1 MQIKQKT
8 YTKKIIIITLTLSI
22 FFVLGASTSFAV
34 ITAPTELKTPATLF
48 EFPRKADGLPAD
60 KQTKEIDVFSTP
72 SPTLEV
78 IENENWSFPIATFVK
93 VKEITGCVLNN
104 LYFDVTNLFKK
115 TGLMFSNTYNFLA
128 SALMNLRISFS
139 EQINKING
147 SAFTNSL
154 EQIKKINGNIFSSSF
169 EQINKI
175 NGNAFITSIS
185 NLKNLFNQTTQ
196 MIKNVYNSLSSYLIN
211 LRN

>member
-1 MQIKQKT
+1 MKIVKLKIKNLML
-8 YTKKIIIITLTLSI
+8 ITFILSI
-22 FFVLGASTSFAV
+22 FFIFAIHTSFAV

-48 EFPRKADGLPAD
+48 EFPRKADSLPAD
-60 KQTKEIDVFSTP
+60 KQTIEIDIFSTP
-72 SPTLEV
+72 SSASEIT
-78 IENENWSFPIATFVK
+78 ENKENLSSASTFVK
-93 VKEITGCVLNN
+93 TKEITGCVLNN

>member
-1 MQIKQKT
+1 ML
-8 YTKKIIIITLTLSI
+8 ITFILSI

-34 ITAPTELKTPATLF
+34 MTAPTELKTPATLF
-48 EFPRKADGLPAD
+48 EFPRKADSLPTD
-60 KQTKEIDVFSTP
+60 KQAVEIDIFSTP
-72 SPTLEV
+72 SPTPKI
-78 IENENWSFPIATFVK
+78 IEKKSWSFPIATFVK
-93 VKEITGCVLNN
+93 VKEITGCVFNN
-104 LYFDVTNLFKK
+104 FSSDFSSLFQK
-115 TGLMFSNTYNFLA
+115 TDLMLGNTYNSLA

>member
-1 MQIKQKT
+1 ML
-8 YTKKIIIITLTLSI
+8 ITFILSI

-104 LYFDVTNLFKK
+104 FSSDFSSLFKK
-115 TGLMFSNTYNFLA
+115 TGLVLGNIYNSLTSN
-128 SALMNLRISFS
+128 LMNFRNSFFQ
-139 EQINKING
+139 EIQKING
-147 SAFTNSL
+147 SAFT
-154 EQIKKINGNIFSSSF
+154 
-169 EQINKI
+169 
-175 NGNAFITSIS
+175 TSAS
-185 NLKNLFNQTTQ
+185 NLKIFFNQTAQ
-196 MIKNVYNSLSSYLIN
+196 IIKNVYNSLSSYLIN